1 MTRRAVASQAI
12 VVYLY
17 EVREMAED
25 PLTIPPPPSQRAR
38 AIVVPTNLDV
48 PCWTISRAP

>member
-17 EVREMAED
+17 EVREMADD
-25 PLTIPPPPSQRAR
+25 PLTIPPPPSQRPQAPLKAAVASN
-38 AIVVPTNLDV
+38 AIQ
-48 PCWTISRAP
+48 SRGAL